1 MIRATCTCGIPFLYI
16 FFKYLSDFPAFQVIL
31 QTGIQENLNGAVPRM
46 GGLRGRYGR
55 C

>member
-1 MIRATCTCGIPFLYI
+1 MIRAPCILGIPFLPFIY
-16 FFKYLSDFPAFQVIL
+16 FSDFPAFEVIWL
-31 QTGIQENLNGAVPRM
+31 TGIQENLNGSVPRM